1 MFFSARRVIGPS
13 LRQVQAT
20 VQQHLKTGRR
30 VAEVNPHNTVV
41 DLPPVAVPLAGNS
54 HGRFA
59 ALGRAR
65 LVHTTDGLGVGM
77 ILGDDLLAA
86 ISEFLFIPLDRFEK
100 ALQRPR
106 RGLELQA
113 DRLGRLAMQVR
124 ELAFDINPQQSSCI
138 ASAKTIG
145 KQREKQTELPSQRG
159 NLF

>member
-1 MFFSARRVIGPS
+1 MN
-13 LRQVQAT
+13 T
-20 VQQHLKTGRR
+20 
-30 VAEVNPHNTVV
+30 HNTVV
-41 DLPPVAVPLAGNS
+41 DLPSVAIPLAGNS

-65 LVHTTDGLGVGM
+65 LVHATDRLGVGM

-113 DRLGRLAMQVR
+113 DRLGRLAMQIG
-124 ELAFDINPQQSSCI
+124 ELAFDINP
-138 ASAKTIG
+138 
-145 KQREKQTELPSQRG
+145 
-159 NLF
+159 

>member
-1 MFFSARRVIGPS
+1 
-13 LRQVQAT
+13 
-20 VQQHLKTGRR
+20 
-30 VAEVNPHNTVV
+30 VNPHNTVV
-41 DLPPVAVPLAGNS
+41 DLPPVAIPLAGNS

-65 LVHTTDGLGVGM
+65 LVHATDGLGVGM

-86 ISEFLFIPLDRFEK
+86 ISKFLFIPLDRFEK

-113 DRLGRLAMQVR
+113 DRLGRLAVQIGQ
-124 ELAFDINPQQSSCI
+124 LAFDINPQQLPCI

-145 KQREKQTELPSQRG
+145 KQREKRTELPSQGG
-159 NLF
+159 NVL

>member
-1 MFFSARRVIGPS
+1 M
-13 LRQVQAT
+13 
-20 VQQHLKTGRR
+20 
-30 VAEVNPHNTVV
+30 NPHNTVV
-41 DLPPVAVPLAGNS
+41 DLPPVAIPLAGNS

-65 LVHTTDGLGVGM
+65 LVHATDGLGVGM

-86 ISEFLFIPLDRFEK
+86 ISKFLFIPLDRFEK

-113 DRLGRLAMQVR
+113 DRLGRLAVQIGQ
-124 ELAFDINPQQSSCI
+124 LAFDINPQQLPCI

-145 KQREKQTELPSQRG
+145 KQREKRTELPSQGG
-159 NLF
+159 NVL

>member
-1 MFFSARRVIGPS
+1 MN
-13 LRQVQAT
+13 T
-20 VQQHLKTGRR
+20 
-30 VAEVNPHNTVV
+30 HNTVV
-41 DLPPVAVPLAGNS
+41 DLSAVAIPLAGNS

-113 DRLGRLAMQVR
+113 DCLGRLSVQIGK
-124 ELAFDINPQQSSCI
+124 LASDINP
-138 ASAKTIG
+138 
-145 KQREKQTELPSQRG
+145 
-159 NLF
+159 